1 MESLP
6 GSPTTSLL
14 ISAASLE
21 GVLTEK
27 NKTNMEGT
35 SLPSELG
42 HPFPLSWNSPWE
54 EDEIGIAQS
63 IKKPPAMQ
71 EIQVRSLGRED
82 PQEESTATHCSNLA
96 WRIPWTEEPGRLQFT
111 GSQNV
116 RHD

>member
-1 MESLP
+1 MDVESLP

-27 NKTNMEGT
+27 TRRT
-35 SLPSELG
+35 WRG
-42 HPFPLSWNSPWE
+42 HPFPLSLNSPWE
-54 EDEIGIAQS
+54 EDEIGIAQL
-63 IKKPPAMQ
+63 IKNLPAMQ

-82 PQEESTATHCSNLA
+82 PQEESTATHSSNLA
-96 WRIPWTEEPGRLQFT
+96 CRIPWTEEPGRLQFT
-111 GSQNV
+111 GSQDV